1 MAKNQDARIYFESE
15 YGKIYLGDSLELLK
29 KTPDNSVNLIMTS
42 PPFGLVRKRNM
53 EMLMQINTQTGSNPL
68 HKSFTEY

>member
-29 KTPDNSVNLIMTS
+29 KTPDNSVNLI
-42 PPFGLVRKRNM
+42 
-53 EMLMQINTQTGSNPL
+53 
-68 HKSFTEY
+68 TELSQVNIYQLACL